1 MKLGVGSLSS
11 HIMVFDS
18 GIGGTTV
25 LEHIKALL
33 PQAELSYFMDN
44 AYLPYGKLSQET
56 IVTRLTSLLHH
67 ITAHQLKVDVLVI
80 ACNTASTL
88 ALAKIR
94 ELTSIPVVGVVP
106 AIKPATLL
114 TQTQRIGLLAT
125 PATISNR
132 YTQQL
137 IALYG
142 EGLTV
147 DLYSSVEL
155 VAIAE
160 QFYFTGEFNQAKF
173 AKEMQKLAIKL
184 STDVL
189 VLGCTHFPILAK
201 QIDNYYNGTIKL
213 MDSGAAIAKRV
224 VAVLAEKNGS
234 EQLVSNIEAIHT
246 KQKKPLHYYATA
258 SVLTNKLIV
267 EHVKLIDLSLN
278 A

>member
-1 MKLGVGSLSS
+1 MSS

-25 LEHIKALL
+25 LEHIKDLL

-56 IVTRLTSLLHH
+56 IVARLTSLLHY

-125 PATISNR
+125 PATISNC

-173 AKEMQKLAIKL
+173 AKEMQKLAIKP

-213 MDSGAAIAKRV
+213 MGSGAAIAKRV

>member
-1 MKLGVGSLSS
+1 MSS

-25 LEHIKALL
+25 LEHIKDLL

-56 IVTRLTSLLHH
+56 IVARLTSLLHY

-125 PATISNR
+125 PATISNC

-173 AKEMQKLAIKL
+173 AKEMQKLAIKP